1 MPEKSINNNRSIL
14 SDDFHLNIEKKISD
28 LNILKG
34 EYLQFKSEIHKVL
47 KKEYNEISLNDSFKD
62 LRSYQLWDKFQSK
75 DDENWNWIKDEVT
88 LEVINDFVKL
98 KSELE
103 TYKQLYSFDNLIL
116 KSIDFDIKS
125 IFEKINDFNFTEYL
139 NRKSEIEKLKSHLDI
154 DDISKISLKEGAGFS
169 LIDKV
174 ELNDIKINKFDL
186 EILKKYFK
194 KNGN

>member
-1 MPEKSINNNRSIL
+1 MFLLRACLKKTRKNFLEVSLEDERLKKDEQTSK
-14 SDDFHLNIEKKISD
+14 IE
-28 LNILKG
+28 
-34 EYLQFKSEIHKVL
+34 EYQ
-47 KKEYNEISLNDSFKD
+47 KEYNEISLNDSFKD